1 MNIEKGRAN
10 MISCKIAKKGLRVIP
25 VVCFFSPGLLLFNNQ
40 LFLNVIKMGGYEMI
54 EKKPFGKTGHQSSR
68 TIFGSVSLGS
78 VSQSEA
84 DRTLDLLWEYGVNH
98 IDTAPKYGEAELRL
112 GPWMKK
118 YRDQFF
124 LATKTNERT
133 YQDAKDQFQRS
144 LDRLQV
150 DSVDLL
156 QFHNLTDVVE
166 REIIMGPGGAL
177 EFLIEAKE
185 QGLTKNIG
193 ITGHGLHTPKF
204 HLQTLERYAFDTV
217 LLPCNHLL
225 MQDPNYAR
233 DFQGLLSYCHEH
245 QIAVQTIKAIARGY
259 WGDKIWS
266 HNTWYE
272 PLTDEEA
279 ITRCVHWVMG
289 ISGIFLNTVGDL
301 QELPKVLKAADSFE
315 QRPSEEKMSDMVE
328 KMQMQ
333 MLFS

>member
-1 MNIEKGRAN
+1 MKAGGNQ
-10 MISCKIAKKGLRVIP
+10 MIKKI
-25 VVCFFSPGLLLFNNQ
+25 S
-40 LFLNVIKMGGYEMI
+40 
-54 EKKPFGKTGHQSSR
+54 FGKTGHQSSR
-68 TIFGSVSLGS
+68 TIFGSVSLGR

-84 DRTLDLLWEYGVNH
+84 DRALDLLWEYGVNH
-98 IDTAPKYGEAELRL
+98 IDTAPKYGEAELRV

-150 DSVDLL
+150 DGVDLL

-185 QGLTKNIG
+185 KGLTKFIG

-204 HLQTLERYAFDTV
+204 HLQTLKRYPFDTV
-217 LLPCNHLL
+217 LLPCNYLL
-225 MQDPNYAR
+225 MQDPAYAA
-233 DFQGLLSYCHEH
+233 DFEKLLAYCREH

-259 WGDKIWS
+259 WGDKKWS
-266 HNTWYE
+266 RSTWYE
-272 PLTDEEA
+272 PLTDEGA
-279 ITRCVHWVMG
+279 IANCVHWVLG
-289 ISGIFLNTVGDL
+289 IPNIFLNTVGDL
-301 QELPKVLKAADSFE
+301 QELPKVLKAAEGFT
-315 QRPSEEKMSDMVE
+315 QRPSEEDMRQTVGR
-328 KMQMQ
+328 MQMQ
-333 MLFS
+333 LLFN

>member
-1 MNIEKGRAN
+1 LKAGGNQ
-10 MISCKIAKKGLRVIP
+10 MIKKI
-25 VVCFFSPGLLLFNNQ
+25 S
-40 LFLNVIKMGGYEMI
+40 
-54 EKKPFGKTGHQSSR
+54 FGKTGHQSSR
-68 TIFGSVSLGS
+68 TIFGSVSLGQ

-84 DRTLDLLWEYGVNH
+84 DRALDVLWEYGVNH

-133 YQDAKDQFQRS
+133 YQDAKEQFQRS

-185 QGLTKNIG
+185 KGMTKFIG

-204 HLQTLERYAFDTV
+204 HLQTLKRYGFDTV
-217 LLPCNHLL
+217 LLPCNYLL
-225 MQDPNYAR
+225 MQDQNYAA
-233 DFQGLLSYCHEH
+233 DFEQLLSYCNEH

-259 WGDKIWS
+259 WGDKQWS

-272 PLTDEEA
+272 PLTDEAA
-279 ITRCVHWVMG
+279 IVHCVHWVLG
-289 ISGIFLNTVGDL
+289 IPDIFLNTVGDL
-301 QELPKVLKAADSFE
+301 QELPKFLKAATEFE
-315 QRPSEEKMSDMVE
+315 KRPSAEDMRQTVE
-328 KMQMQ
+328 QMQMQ
-333 MLFS
+333 MLFN

>member
-1 MNIEKGRAN
+1 
-10 MISCKIAKKGLRVIP
+10 
-25 VVCFFSPGLLLFNNQ
+25 
-40 LFLNVIKMGGYEMI
+40 MI
-54 EKKPFGKTGHQSSR
+54 EKIAFGNSGHQSSR

-84 DRTLDLLWEYGVNH
+84 DRTLDLLWQYGVNH

-112 GPWMKK
+112 APWMKK

-133 YQDAKDQFQRS
+133 YQDAKDQFERS

-177 EFLIEAKE
+177 EFLMEAK
-185 QGLTKNIG
+185 QKGLTKFIG

-204 HLQTLERYAFDTV
+204 HLQTLQRHAFDSV
-217 LLPCNHLL
+217 LLPCNYLL
-225 MQDPNYAR
+225 MQDPSYAA
-233 DFQGLLSYCHEH
+233 DFHKLISYCNER

-259 WGDKIWS
+259 WGNKKWS
-266 HNTWYE
+266 RSTWYE
-272 PLTDEEA
+272 PLTDGEA
-279 ITRCVHWVMG
+279 ITKCVHWVMS
-289 ISGIFLNTVGDL
+289 IPGIFLNTVGDL
-301 QELPKVLKAADSFE
+301 QELPKVLKAAAGFE
-315 QRPSEEKMSDMVE
+315 QPPSEEEMSRIVE
-328 KMQMQ
+328 KTQMQ
-333 MLFS
+333 MLFN